1 MGVTR
6 SLTKP
11 EDVFLPKTQQVKTL
25 AAALCSSGRTE
36 KITASGSGRM
46 DPTFQSKELQYL
58 KTR

>member
-36 KITASGSGRM
+36 KITA
-46 DPTFQSKELQYL
+46 
-58 KTR
+58 